1 MSGTHK
7 SGGGMWSSY
16 DRRAYPREQISF
28 PRNLFYIDL
37 GGSKTGTVLNI
48 SEGGLAV
55 QAIANSI
62 DDLIRFKFS
71 KSETWVETRGRVVW
85 ANGSRD
91 MAGLE
96 FISLSDEG
104 RDQIREWLAEIH
116 TPQSD
121 VTAEEEQHPFP
132 STN

>member
-1 MSGTHK
+1 MPGTHK

-16 DRRAYPREQISF
+16 DRRVYPRGQISF

-37 GGSKTGTVLNI
+37 GQSKAGTVLNI
-48 SEGGLAV
+48 SEGGLAI

-62 DDLIRFKFS
+62 EDRLPQIRFKLS
-71 KSETWVETRGRVVW
+71 RSETWIETSGRVAW

-91 MAGLE
+91 VAGVE

-104 RDQIREWLAEIH
+104 RDQLREWLGGIQ
-116 TPQSD
+116 TPQPG
-121 VTAEEEQHPFP
+121 VPA
-132 STN
+132 